1 MKEKLAWAAA
11 LALYGSCW
19 LLPILDDA
27 IGYGG
32 AKLAHTQFWALIT
45 EGRAIDGAVDVF
57 AVIFLGIGWLANE
70 LFVLGL
76 ATCRRWP
83 RAAVRLFAFS
93 LGIML
98 SWQIGLYN
106 EFPFLV
112 GYWFW
117 VAAGAVA
124 LGLAAHRLARTTR
137 RGVGAALAEPV
148 TLALLL
154 APVLNAALGVAISA
168 WS

>member
-19 LLPILDDA
+19 FLPILEDA
-27 IGYGG
+27 IGYDG
-32 AKLAHTQFWALIT
+32 AELAHTQFWELIT
-45 EGRAIDGAVDVF
+45 EGHPIDGAGDVF
-57 AVIFLGIGWLANE
+57 AVIFFAIGWLANE

-83 RAAVRLFAFS
+83 RAAVRSFAFS
-93 LGIML
+93 LGVMV
-98 SWQIGLYN
+98 SWQVALPE
-106 EFPFLV
+106 EFPFLI

-124 LGLAAHRLARTTR
+124 LGLAAGRLAHRTR
-137 RGVGAALAEPV
+137 RGVGAALADPL

-154 APVLNAALGVAISA
+154 APVLNAALATAVSGGS
-168 WS
+168 